1 MQAQDLIVVSVVG
14 TNGQTRHQTT
24 VQATWQGDGTAIGAD
39 GQPSGGPSLD
49 VSGLA
54 DATAAPELDIEAYR
68 VAAQQGGDALHN
80 FMLAQAQRIAAWE
93 QNQKGG
99 TAEGRLARTV
109 VDHLVKYHNFHR
121 EDGNWFVIKE
131 ENLEVTSR
139 KTDTGRT
146 IYMVSG
152 SAVFGA

>member
-14 TNGQTRHQTT
+14 TNGHTRHQTT

-39 GQPSGGPSLD
+39 GQPSGGPALD
-49 VSGLA
+49 VSSLS
-54 DATAAPELDIEAYR
+54 DAAAAPELDVEAYR
-68 VAAQQGGDALHN
+68 QAAKAGGDALHN

-99 TAEGRLARTV
+99 SSEGRLARAV

-121 EDGNWFVIKE
+121 EDGNWFVLKE
-131 ENLEVTSR
+131 DNLEVSSR
-139 KTDTGRT
+139 KTETGRT
-146 IYMVSG
+146 IFMVSG